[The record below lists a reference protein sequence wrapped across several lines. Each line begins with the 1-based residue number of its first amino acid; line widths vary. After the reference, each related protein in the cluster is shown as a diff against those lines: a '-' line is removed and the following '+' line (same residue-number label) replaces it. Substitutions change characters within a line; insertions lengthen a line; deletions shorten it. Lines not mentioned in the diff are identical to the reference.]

1 MGWKSKIRK
10 SLLDLQVVG
19 GYADKVMANESFLDC
34 ALGTNPFGTPEG
46 VKKKLKKLDIDL
58 SKYPDVHYNILKEE
72 LVNYWE
78 GAVKEDDLFIC
89 NGSMGCF
96 EKVNK
101 FTIQDGTRILGVSP
115 QYPRYVSDATALG
128 AIYESIKLKEEEY
141 FEIKVDEI
149 INSLDRKYTLLYLDN
164 PHNPT
169 GQFLRLKEIT
179 EIVDEA
185 EKKGILVLVDE
196 AYEDFVEKKESAVN
210 LNYNNL
216 IVIRSFSKGLGL
228 ASMRIGYA
236 VIKNPE
242 LCELYKKVDL
252 PFPVSRISEI
262 LAVEALKDFKFV
274 RNTRKMIAQI
284 KQKIMS
290 ALKKE
295 FFISKTHPTTPIFL
309 LWGKEDTYQ
318 YFLRR
323 GILTVSGSAFGL
335 NNSYVRIRIPREA
348 DEFLRRLS

>member
-1 MGWKSKIRK
+1 MS
-10 SLLDLQVVG
+10 
-19 GYADKVMANESFLDC
+19 MFN
-34 ALGTNPFGTPEG
+34 
-46 VKKKLKKLDIDL
+46 
-58 SKYPDVHYNILKEE
+58 NILKEE

-78 GAVKEDDLFIC
+78 GTVKEDDLFIC

-128 AIYESIKLKEEEY
+128 AMYESIKLKEEKY
-141 FEIKVDEI
+141 FEIKVKVDEI
-149 INSLDRKYTLLYLDN
+149 INSLDWKYTLLYLDN
-164 PHNPT
+164 PHN
-169 GQFLRLKEIT
+169 RL
-179 EIVDEA
+179 
-185 EKKGILVLVDE
+185 
-196 AYEDFVEKKESAVN
+196 N
-210 LNYNNL
+210 NNL

-262 LAVEALKDFKFV
+262 LAVEALIF
-274 RNTRKMIAQI
+274 M
-284 KQKIMS
+284 
-290 ALKKE
+290 
-295 FFISKTHPTTPIFL
+295 SKTHPTTPIFL

-335 NNSYVRIRIPREA
+335 NNFYVRIRIPREA
-348 DEFLRRLS
+348 DVF